1 MVLIFLLFL
10 LASEWN
16 LWYVPGP
23 SSKWA
28 FLPQDADD
36 SYIYVFSWDLSQSFQ
51 MHSTF
56 STWMSHGYLKIKHQ
70 NSNIHPH
77 PVFSSTIS
85 CLSIWSCL
93 PPSSFKSEVTKVNPG
108 TKGSLPHLQEQVLW
122 ICTWEPLVPTAS
134 TPVQVTI
141 TSHLD
146 YSNTILSNISSDNFL
161 PLKSTFDTILV
172 SLKY

>member
-1 MVLIFLLFL
+1 MFLD
-10 LASEWN
+10 
-16 LWYVPGP
+16 
-23 SSKWA
+23 
-28 FLPQDADD
+28 LPQNEHFFPKMLMTHTSMSLAE
-36 SYIYVFSWDLSQSFQ
+36 IYPRVSRCTPQKS
-51 MHSTF
+51 STF

>member
-1 MVLIFLLFL
+1 MNETFDMFLD
-10 LASEWN
+10 
-16 LWYVPGP
+16 
-23 SSKWA
+23 
-28 FLPQDADD
+28 LPQNEHFFPKMLMTHTSMSLAE
-36 SYIYVFSWDLSQSFQ
+36 IYPRVSRCTPQKS
-51 MHSTF
+51 STF

-122 ICTWEPLVPTAS
+122 ICTLR
-134 TPVQVTI
+134 
-141 TSHLD
+141 TSCPHCFHPSSGHHHL
-146 YSNTILSNISSDNFL
+146 SPGLQQHH
-161 PLKSTFDTILV
+161 LK
-172 SLKY
+172 